1 MRTMLLGLV
10 CAILLASLLSAP
22 LSAQTTV
29 TCDQDYTVAA
39 GDWLS
44 KLAEKYLGSPSAYPA
59 LATQTNLKSET
70 DFTYATIVNPD
81 SIQVGWKLCIPDQ
94 TAANAIN
101 GVNAPEGL
109 DKAALEN
116 ATYTSMVANAPVT
129 LVNGRYEKQD
139 DPTIPLKTIVVLTDQ
154 IAYGELN
161 GVPSAA
167 VITGETGGGSG
178 FFYLLHVMQMQDGK
192 PVEIANTLLGDRS
205 PVIAILVE
213 DDLATVDMITQGP
226 DQPFCCG
233 TLRVINN
240 FNLEG
245 SQLTLASQKELGNLG
260 PNGETP
266 GAPLTVSGNVVYRER
281 IAMPEGAVVTVRVA
295 DVSLADA
302 PAVVIGEQV
311 ITNPGNVPVKY
322 SVVYDGTKIV
332 PGHRYAVSAR
342 IELNGELMWI
352 STTNIPVITDG
363 APTENVEILVERVGA
378 KAPTPAPNT
387 AALEK
392 LRAGTWYWQGSSYT
406 DGTKAIPVDP
416 SGYTVTFG
424 SDDRLSAKVDCN
436 QAGGPYRVQGSTITV
451 GQLISTLALC
461 PPESLS
467 TEFMRDLQALGE
479 FKFDGA
485 NLVVTLKD
493 NLGTATFSP
502 EASTSGPAPES
513 AQALTGIVWKWQG
526 TTTPVEQIKPDDPNK
541 YRVEF
546 LADGK
551 VQIKAD
557 CNNGSATYTT
567 SDSSITISPI
577 AMTKAYC
584 GAASQDTVFVSQL
597 QNAAIYFFADGNL
610 MLDQKADAGTM
621 KFSR

>member
-1 MRTMLLGLV
+1 MKTMLLGLV
-10 CAILLASLLSAP
+10 TAVLLVSFTSAP

-29 TCDQDYTVAA
+29 SCDQEYTVAA

-44 KLAEKYLGSPSAYPA
+44 KLAEKYLGSPTAYLA
-59 LATQTNLKSET
+59 LATQTNLKSQT

-94 TAANAIN
+94 AAANAIN
-101 GVNAPEGL
+101 GVNAPAGL
-109 DKAALEN
+109 DRNALEN

-139 DPTIPLKTIVVLTDQ
+139 DPTIPLKTMVFLTDQ
-154 IAYGELN
+154 IAYGDLN

-178 FFYLLHVMQMQDGK
+178 FFYLLHIMQAQDGK
-192 PVEIANTLLGDRS
+192 PVEVANTLLGDRS
-205 PVIAILVE
+205 PIIAILVQ
-213 DDLATVDMITQGP
+213 DNLATVDMITQGP

-266 GAPLTVSGNVVYRER
+266 GAPLTVSGDVVYREQ

-322 SVVYDGTKIV
+322 SVVYDGGKIV

-342 IELNGELMWI
+342 IEVNGELRWI

-363 APTENVEILVERVGA
+363 APTEDVEILVQRVGGTSA
-378 KAPTPAPNT
+378 TPTPATPAT
-387 AALEK
+387 
-392 LRAGTWYWQGSSYT
+392 
-406 DGTKAIPVDP
+406 AIP
-416 SGYTVTFG
+416 T
-424 SDDRLSAKVDCN
+424 
-436 QAGGPYRVQGSTITV
+436 
-451 GQLISTLALC
+451 
-461 PPESLS
+461 PE
-467 TEFMRDLQALGE
+467 T
-479 FKFDGA
+479 
-485 NLVVTLKD
+485 
-493 NLGTATFSP
+493 P
-502 EASTSGPAPES
+502 
-513 AQALTGIVWKWQG
+513 QALTGVVWKWQG
-526 TTTPVEQIKPDDPNK
+526 TTTPIQEIKPDDPNK

-557 CNNGSATYTT
+557 CNSGSATYTT
-567 SDSSITISPI
+567 SENSITISPI
-577 AMTKAYC
+577 ALTKVYC
-584 GAASQDTVFVSQL
+584 GASSQDTVFVSQL
-597 QNAAIYFFADGNL
+597 QDAAMYFFADGSL
-610 MLDQKADAGTM
+610 MIAEKADGGTM
-621 KFSR
+621 KFSK